1 MKKMKRVIM
10 IVLDGCGIGELPDAA
25 SFGDKGADTLGH
37 VLAQEKPDLPNMSTL
52 GLGNIRGWKAYADE
66 EPIGCYGKMAEV
78 APGKDTTTGHWEL
91 AGLQLEKPFP
101 TYPNGF
107 PDEVIRAFEEET
119 GMSVIGNKPASGTAI
134 IEELGPEHLRTGALI
149 VYTSADS
156 VFQIAAH
163 ESVVPVLTLWDIC
176 RRARRILTG
185 EHAVGRV
192 IARPFIGAPGS
203 FTRTDNRRDFSVDP
217 LGVTMLDIIKDAG
230 KDVIGV
236 GKIEDIFNHRGLTR
250 SDHAAGNPA
259 CLDSTIAFLK
269 KDNWQG
275 LMFVNLVDTDSKYG
289 HRNDPKGYAGALEEF
304 DKRLPEIIRLMSED
318 DLLMIVADHGCDPC
332 FPTTDH
338 TREYVPLLVWGLGL
352 KEGVDLGTRS
362 TFADAAKTTLDALGI
377 ANTLPGTSF
386 YQDIVEDA

>member
-1 MKKMKRVIM
+1 MKRVVL
-10 IVLDGCGIGELPDAA
+10 IVLDGAGIGELPDAGA
-25 SFGDKGADTLGH
+25 YGDVGSDTLGH
-37 VLAQEKPDLPNMSTL
+37 VLSSQKPDLPNLSAL
-52 GLGNIRGWKAYADE
+52 GLGNIRGFGDYTDE
-66 EPIGCYGKMAEV
+66 EPIGCFGKMAERS
-78 APGKDTTTGHWEL
+78 PGKDTTTGHWEL
-91 AGLQLEKPFP
+91 AGLPLSKPFP

-107 PDEVIRAFEEET
+107 PPEVIEAFERET
-119 GMSVIGNKPASGTAI
+119 GMKAIGNKPASGTAI
-134 IEELGPEHLRTGALI
+134 IEELGREHLRTGNLI

-163 ESVVPVLTLWDIC
+163 ESVIPYLTLWDIC
-176 RRARRILTG
+176 RAARRVLTG

-192 IARPFIGAPGS
+192 IARPFTGEPGS
-203 FTRTDNRRDFSVDP
+203 FTRTENRRDFSVDP
-217 LGVTMLDIIKDAG
+217 IGDTMLDLIKDAG
-230 KDVIGV
+230 QDVIGV

-275 LMFVNLVDTDSKYG
+275 LMFVNLVDTDCKYG
-289 HRNDPKGYAGALEEF
+289 HRNDVPGYAAALEEF
-304 DKRLPEIIRLMSED
+304 DRRLPEIIRLLGED
-318 DLLMIVADHGCDPC
+318 DLLMIVADHGCDPA

-352 KEGVDLGTRS
+352 REGVDLGVRQ

-377 ANTLPGTSF
+377 ANTLPGASF
-386 YQDIVEDA
+386 YADILADE

>member
-1 MKKMKRVIM
+1 MKKMKRVVM

-25 SFGDKGADTLGH
+25 KYGDAGADTLGH
-37 VLAQEKPDLPNMSTL
+37 VLSRQHPSLPNLSAL
-52 GLGNIRGWKAYADE
+52 GLGNIRGWKEYADE
-66 EPIGCYGKMAEV
+66 EPIGCFGKMAEK

-91 AGLQLEKPFP
+91 AGLQLSRPFP

-107 PDEVIRAFEEET
+107 PEEVIRAFEEET
-119 GMSVIGNKPASGTAI
+119 GMTVIGNKPASGTAI
-134 IEELGPEHLRTGALI
+134 IEELGPEHLRTGSLI

-163 ESVVPVLTLWDIC
+163 EGVVPVLTLWDIC

-192 IARPFIGAPGS
+192 IARPFVGQPGS

-217 LGVTMLDIIKDAG
+217 LGETMLDVVKAAG

-259 CLDSTIAFLK
+259 CIDSTVAFLK
-269 KDNWQG
+269 RDNWQG

-289 HRNDPKGYAGALEEF
+289 HRNDVPGYAAALEEF
-304 DKRLPEIIRLMSED
+304 DRRLPEMIRLLGED
-318 DLLMIVADHGCDPC
+318 DLLMITADHGCDPAY
-332 FPTTDH
+332 PTTDH

-352 KEGVDLGTRS
+352 KEGVDLGVRT
-362 TFADAAKTTLDALGI
+362 TFADAAKTALEALDI
-377 ANTLPGTSF
+377 ENTLPGTSF
-386 YQDIVEDA
+386 YADVTQD